1 MKTISILFGIIL
13 FTACSNPQSKSPEEV
28 TQLVLESFYTQD
40 NEQLQ
45 MYTTQTGY
53 QGLKQIQNFFI
64 ETSET
69 EMNFKVVQQTQEG
82 DTAWVQCTINYLDRP
97 ETFKLVKEDGQW
109 KVTEKGVSSLS
120 PFKIQRHY

>member
-1 MKTISILFGIIL
+1 MKTIYVMLWIGLFA
-13 FTACSNPQSKSPEEV
+13 ACSNPQSKSPEEV
-28 TQLVLESFYTQD
+28 TQLVLESFYAQD

-69 EMNFKVVQQTQEG
+69 EMDFKVVHQTQNG
-82 DTAWVQCTINYLDRP
+82 DTAWLQCTINYLDRP
-97 ETFKLVKEDGQW
+97 ETFKLVKVDGQW
-109 KVTEKGVSSLS
+109 KVTEKALQEKS
-120 PFKIQRHY
+120 PF

>member
-69 EMNFKVVQQTQEG
+69 EMDFKVVQQTQEG

-109 KVTEKGVSSLS
+109 KVTEKELREKS
-120 PFKIQRHY
+120 PF

>member
-28 TQLVLESFYTQD
+28 TQLVLESFYAQD
-40 NEQLQ
+40 NEKLQ

-69 EMNFKVVQQTQEG
+69 EMDFKVVQQTQEG

-109 KVTEKGVSSLS
+109 KVTEKELQEKSL
-120 PFKIQRHY
+120 FKARF